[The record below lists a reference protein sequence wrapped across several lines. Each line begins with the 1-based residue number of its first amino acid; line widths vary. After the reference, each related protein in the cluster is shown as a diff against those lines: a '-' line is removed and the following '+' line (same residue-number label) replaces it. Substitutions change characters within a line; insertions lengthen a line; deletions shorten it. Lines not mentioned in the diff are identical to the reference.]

1 MSTVTGYLNMYRIN
15 RFWIRKEMVL
25 KYTKYL
31 YLSNTSIR
39 KWKYMNTV
47 KIPTQESWKI
57 FIFIS
62 FIFFYDFNITCIFN
76 FKIFKIII
84 IVINN
89 PTSLVYRNLQ
99 KEPYLTAPLKS
110 KINWGNKI
118 QIKGFLAF
126 NKL

>member
-62 FIFFYDFNITCIFN
+62 FIFFLMILILHVFL
-76 FKIFKIII
+76 
-84 IVINN
+84 
-89 PTSLVYRNLQ
+89 TSQ
-99 KEPYLTAPLKS
+99 FLK
-110 KINWGNKI
+110 
-118 QIKGFLAF
+118 
-126 NKL
+126 

>member
-31 YLSNTSIR
+31 YLSNTSIG

-62 FIFFYDFNITCIFN
+62 FIFLYDFNITCVFN
-76 FKIFKIII
+76 FTIFKIII

-89 PTSLVYRNLQ
+89 SN
-99 KEPYLTAPLKS
+99 
-110 KINWGNKI
+110 
-118 QIKGFLAF
+118 
-126 NKL
+126 